1 MLAVGQKIRVL
12 AAFNLLNCTQETMCM
27 YLVPA
32 NRQIFSALREFPSIQ
47 MMTNADAVPLPRW
60 YLEAS
65 DSVT

>member
-1 MLAVGQKIRVL
+1 
-12 AAFNLLNCTQETMCM
+12 MCV

-47 MMTNADAVPLPRW
+47 MMTNSDASPLPRW

-65 DSVT
+65 DFVT